1 MIVLEIVSVVFILF
15 VILYAFKL
23 IIDSFDDE
31 LLKFYQQRSIKT
43 DTILK
48 VDVVTNNDKI
58 EELEKELDLWW
69 DVTKKMN
76 SLGMEIPPEHRAEFT
91 RIFRA
96 IDILLQKKM
105 AARLKQYRKGKTRL

>member
-15 VILYAFKL
+15 VILLAFKL
-23 IIDSFDDE
+23 VIDSFDDE

-43 DTILK
+43 DTTLK
-48 VDVVTNNDKI
+48 VDVVTNNAKI

-69 DVTKKMN
+69 DVTKKMRTY
-76 SLGMEIPPEHRAEFT
+76 GIEIPPEHRAEFT

-96 IDILLQKKM
+96 LDILLQKKIS
-105 AARLKQYRKGKTRL
+105 ARLEQYRKDPRL